1 MKKEGKT
8 KKWLWI
14 IIGIVLGFIATTI
27 VQISA
32 AWVIV
37 GIGGIFL
44 GEKAFYLLQTRL
56 FYHALVGGVGLLMG
70 LGGKE
75 RIKYAG
81 YGLVIHAILFY
92 VVVYWGLPL
101 VVSLQKMS
109 GS

>member
-14 IIGIVLGFIATTI
+14 IIGIILGFIATQI

-32 AWVIV
+32 TWIIV

-44 GEKAFYLLQTRL
+44 GEKAYGFLQTSL
-56 FYHALVGGVGLLMG
+56 FYHALVGGIGLLMG

-75 RIKYAG
+75 RVKYMG
-81 YGLVIHAILFY
+81 YGLVMHAILFY
-92 VVVYWGLPL
+92 VVVYWSLPL
-101 VVSLQKMS
+101 LWSLQKIS
-109 GS
+109 GK